1 MKKTS
6 GNANS
11 KTSAEKSKNT
21 AKRGSSV
28 FDSFTRNRNYSI
40 LIFLIIVLGY
50 LIFFRNSLS
59 ESVYIEPGEDSILI
73 NSYTDDEIT
82 VSYADLTRVELCD
95 SVDFGTL
102 SEGTDDRRV
111 RSGLWVNDEW
121 GEYYLFAVKKVKSD
135 YILLETD
142 ETVVVF
148 NYESAEV
155 TQNVYTAFQ
164 EYLEGLDL
172 QEIEYASYL
181 E

>member
-6 GNANS
+6 ENADK
-11 KTSAEKSKNT
+11 KTSEAKEKHT
-21 AKRGSSV
+21 AKTGSSV
-28 FDSFTRNRNYSI
+28 FDGFTRHRNYSI

-73 NSYTDDEIT
+73 NSYTEDEIT
-82 VSYADLTRVELCD
+82 ISYADITRMELCD
-95 SVDFGTL
+95 EVDFGTL

-111 RSGLWVNDEW
+111 RSGLWKNDAW
-121 GEYYLFAVKKVKSD
+121 GEYYLFALKKVKGD

-155 TQNVYTAFQ
+155 TQNFYSAFQ